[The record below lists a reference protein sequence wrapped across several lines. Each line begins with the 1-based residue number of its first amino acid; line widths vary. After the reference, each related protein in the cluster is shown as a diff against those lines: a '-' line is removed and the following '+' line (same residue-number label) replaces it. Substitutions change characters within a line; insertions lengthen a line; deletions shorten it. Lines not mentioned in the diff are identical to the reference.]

1 MLKDQARRWRGI
13 PSANEDSLVK
23 DLYSQVNKNLK
34 PWKVKW
40 KCFLGKRQLSVL
52 LIACMCVLVVSLVGG
67 ETLVVVHHHHRVV
80 ETLSEDHGLA
90 VAATRG
96 NHKEIDAIVKE
107 YEEAVGLR
115 WREEEKVLNL
125 SETVPP
131 TIATAPIAEY
141 DPDEAIKESRIE
153 IRVPPKSFAE
163 RRFDWTTVLNCKR
176 KGKLFWYGRLGNNI
190 ITMASLVAEA
200 YTKRTRFATW
210 QCEHEMLNTSMVA
223 LDEERDVPVQLY
235 DAEDLY
241 FRGVTDMVQIQKTRL
256 IQKKIPK
263 NANMLP
269 LEFRPLYQRYMQRM
283 LISGIEGPSTCDKG
297 LFYVSKNNE
306 TESSPAVTSSSD
318 SPSGGSKTKTINDAV
333 TTKPA
338 SILTINSILNHGR
351 SSTTEKEDLKVV
363 VPIEKVSRNVTISHT
378 VNNRKG
384 MVHGRRTTSFERTN
398 DTFIASSTNEN
409 NNYSHRDDDRMRKA
423 QAEQKEPATCRV
435 FDAEKNIDRLH
446 EYLVVHLRS
455 GDSFAQPGKESE
467 FGEWTYRPPPVSY
480 FKKVIATRTSKKKVL
495 LVMECEDRMIVA
507 RELCAWRPD
516 IIEIYSGSLK
526 SDVHLVREA
535 EALMIS
541 HGTFAWSI
549 GLVSTKLKELYCFY
563 GEFIPVD
570 CRFPGVKSR
579 MYSSIRD
586 YLLDWNSS
594 PEQIEEM
601 KTFPEDHIVEI

>member
-1 MLKDQARRWRGI
+1 MVLKGEARRWRGI
-13 PSANEDSLVK
+13 SSANTDSLVK
-23 DLYSQVNKNLK
+23 GLYAQVNKNLK

-40 KCFLGKRQLSVL
+40 KYVPQRRQLSML
-52 LIACMCVLVVSLVGG
+52 LMACVCVLVASLVGG

-80 ETLSEDHGLA
+80 ERLGDDRGLYGA
-90 VAATRG
+90 VDNR
-96 NHKEIDAIVKE
+96 NNEEIAAIVKG

-115 WREEEKVLNL
+115 WEEEDKVLNV
-125 SETVPP
+125 SETSPP
-131 TIATAPIAEY
+131 VAEY
-141 DPDEAIKESRIE
+141 DPDEAIKESTFPIQ
-153 IRVPPKSFAE
+153 VPQKNFAE

-176 KGKLFWYGRLGNNI
+176 KGKMFWYGRLGNNI

-210 QCEHEMLNTSMVA
+210 QCGHEMLNTSMVA

-235 DAEDLY
+235 DAEELY
-241 FRGVTDMVQIQKTRL
+241 FLAVTDMVEIRKPRL

-269 LEFRPLYQRYMQRM
+269 LEYRPLYQRYMQRM
-283 LISGIEGPSTCDKG
+283 LMSGIEGPSTCDKG
-297 LFYVSKNNE
+297 LFYVPKNE
-306 TESSPAVTSSSD
+306 TKNSGSPSSSSPDASPANEDTSNTDTSS
-318 SPSGGSKTKTINDAV
+318 TDASAA
-333 TTKPA
+333 TNKPTA
-338 SILTINSILNHGR
+338 ILTINSILNHR
-351 SSTTEKEDLKVV
+351 KSRTTEQADSGVV
-363 VPIEKVSRNVTISHT
+363 ASGEKAKRNVTIFHIL
-378 VNNRKG
+378 NNEKS
-384 MVHGRRTTSFERTN
+384 MVHVRHTTSIEPVTDTLLAGSSSRKSN
-398 DTFIASSTNEN
+398 D
-409 NNYSHRDDDRMRKA
+409 HHDDEMKEQ
-423 QAEQKEPATCRV
+423 QAEREEQSNCRV
-435 FDAEKNIDRLH
+435 FDAEKNINRLH

-455 GDSFAQPGKESE
+455 GDSFSKPGKESDFE
-467 FGEWTYRPPPVSY
+467 EWTYRPPPLSY

-549 GLVSTKLKELYCFY
+549 ALVSTKLKELYCFY

-570 CRFPGVKSR
+570 CRFPGVKAR
-579 MYSSIRD
+579 IYSSSRD
-586 YLLDWNSS
+586 YLLDWKSS

-601 KTFPEDHIVEI
+601 KTFPEEDIIEI